1 VVTDQGDN
9 TERKAERTADPEAEM
24 NHERT
29 AVGGVVADVP
39 YVALPP
45 AGARDDAKPAPLV
58 IAWHL
63 NDPPRSA
70 AAMAAALPLAGV
82 AAWRVYLDLPMHG
95 RRQLPGGLDEFMQL
109 GYQDAV
115 LKAFEPQVTQAVDE
129 FPAVL
134 TELRARLPLTV
145 GPIGLVGA
153 SIGALPA
160 QLIIAE
166 GAAQVGA
173 ATLISPVIQLAEVVA
188 ANERRFDVSYP
199 WSGASRA
206 VATRFD
212 FVARANEIA
221 GADPQPALLLIT
233 GAEDDPAFPL
243 QSQRLHSELRDRYD
257 NPERLRQLSIP
268 GMKHA
273 FAVEPGIE
281 PASQTA
287 EAQLVDGATTD
298 WFRRHLT

>member
-1 VVTDQGDN
+1 MATQM
-9 TERKAERTADPEAEM
+9 T
-24 NHERT
+24 HEDAT
-29 AVGGVVADVP
+29 LNGVAAGVP

-45 AGARDDAKPAPLV
+45 TACRDGGEAAPLI

-95 RRQLPGGLDEFMQL
+95 RRQLPGGLDEFMRL

-115 LKAFEPQVTQAVDE
+115 LQAFEPQVTQAVKE

-134 TELRARLPLTV
+134 AELRARLPVLD

-153 SIGALPA
+153 SVGTLPA
-160 QLIIAE
+160 QLVIAE
-166 GAAQVGA
+166 GAAQVAA

-188 ANERRFDVSYP
+188 VNERRFNVSYP
-199 WSGASRA
+199 WSKASRA
-206 VATRFD
+206 VAARFD
-212 FVARANEIA
+212 LVARAHELA
-221 GADPQPALLLIT
+221 AHDPQPALLLIT

-243 QSQRLHSELRDRYD
+243 QAERLQSELGPLYDR
-257 NPERLRQLSIP
+257 PERVRQMSIP
-268 GMKHA
+268 EMKHA
-273 FAVEPGIE
+273 FAAEPGIE
-281 PASQTA
+281 PAPQTTDAERVETATA
-287 EAQLVDGATTD
+287 E
-298 WFRRHLT
+298 WFRRYLT

>member
-1 VVTDQGDN
+1 MSGQD
-9 TERKAERTADPEAEM
+9 AAI
-24 NHERT
+24 
-29 AVGGVVADVP
+29 GGVAAGVP

-45 AGARDDAKPAPLV
+45 AGEHDGQESAPLI

-82 AAWRVYLDLPMHG
+82 TAWRVYLDLPMHG
-95 RRQLPGGLDEFMQL
+95 GRQLPGGLDEFMAL

-115 LKAFEPQVTQAVDE
+115 LKAFEPQVTQAAQE

-134 TELRARLPLTV
+134 AELRARLPVTT

-160 QLIIAE
+160 QVVMAA
-166 GAAQVGA
+166 GAAQISA
-173 ATLISPVIQLAEVVA
+173 AALISPVIQLAEVVA
-188 ANERRFDVSYP
+188 ANERRFSVSYP
-199 WSGASRA
+199 WSEASRA
-206 VATRFD
+206 VADRFD
-212 FVARANEIA
+212 FVARAGEIA
-221 GADPQPALLLIT
+221 ARDPQPATLLVT

-243 QSQRLHSELRDRYD
+243 QAQRLEAALRRRYHD
-257 NPERLRQLSIP
+257 PRRVSVMSIP

-273 FAVEPGIE
+273 FAAEPGIE
-281 PASQTA
+281 PAPQTPDA
-287 EAQLVDGATTD
+287 KLVDAALTD
-298 WFRRHLT
+298 WFGRYLSPA